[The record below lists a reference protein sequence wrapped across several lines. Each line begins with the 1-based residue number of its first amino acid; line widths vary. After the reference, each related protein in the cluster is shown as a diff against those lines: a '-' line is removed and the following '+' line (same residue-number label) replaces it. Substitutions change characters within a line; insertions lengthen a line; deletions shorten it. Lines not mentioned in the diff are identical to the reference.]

1 LVFLV
6 IFGYFHMGNSTDVVF
21 FLQAEARREATL
33 GQMRCLAALAEW
45 ESLARLCSREWEIS
59 AGVGAPGAG
68 GVGAGGDA
76 VLRGRMAPLAT
87 QAAWHLGDW
96 GRMEVYSEALADA
109 QAASLPSGPSAGNSG
124 SFQKRNQLGL
134 GGLLEPRG
142 IIGLGDETSSA
153 LSTLRVVDDEERG
166 AIGLATDVDFFRAI
180 LCVRRGSMDEARE
193 HIASARDALGA
204 ELAALVTESY
214 DRSYGGMIR
223 VQQLTELEEVIEY
236 TELGRPENRVEPGVA
251 ATRRELMRRMWRD
264 RIYGVQRK
272 VEVWQA
278 LLAVRSLVLPA
289 TEETATWLKFASL
302 NRKAGRT
309 RQAHRTLLSLLGYDP
324 SSRAPGQ
331 VGYGAGSGR
340 PEVMLAYVKHQWS
353 LGNRRDA
360 FTRLQ
365 SLVGELG

>member
-1 LVFLV
+1 
-6 IFGYFHMGNSTDVVF
+6 
-21 FLQAEARREATL
+21 
-33 GQMRCLAALAEW
+33 MR
-45 ESLARLCSREWEIS
+45 
-59 AGVGAPGAG
+59 G
-68 GVGAGGDA
+68 
-76 VLRGRMAPLAT
+76 
-87 QAAWHLGDW
+87 
-96 GRMEVYSEALADA
+96 
-109 QAASLPSGPSAGNSG
+109 
-124 SFQKRNQLGL
+124 
-134 GGLLEPRG
+134 G

-153 LSTLRVVDDEERG
+153 LRDSARNAQMNSIDDEAGRG
-166 AIGLATDVDFFRAI
+166 AVDLATDVDFFRAI
-180 LCVRRGSMDEARE
+180 LAVHRGDVDEARE

-236 TELGRPENRVEPGVA
+236 TELGRVLEEYTAGNGGGNPRAGHSVGEGSIPGAGGSIPGSFDAGRV
-251 ATRRELMRRMWRD
+251 ATRRRETIRRMWRD

-289 TEETATWLKFASL
+289 AEETSTWLKFASL

-309 RQAHRTLLSLLGYDP
+309 RQAQRTLLRLLGYDP
-324 SSRAPGQ
+324 ASRAPGQ
-331 VGYGAGSGR
+331 PGYGAGSGR
-340 PEVMLAYVKHQWS
+340 PEVMLAYVKHQWW

-360 FTRLQ
+360 FARLQ

>member
-1 LVFLV
+1 M
-6 IFGYFHMGNSTDVVF
+6 YYRT
-21 FLQAEARREATL
+21 
-33 GQMRCLAALAEW
+33 
-45 ESLARLCSREWEIS
+45 
-59 AGVGAPGAG
+59 
-68 GVGAGGDA
+68 
-76 VLRGRMAPLAT
+76 
-87 QAAWHLGDW
+87 
-96 GRMEVYSEALADA
+96 RMETYSEALADA
-109 QAASLPSGPSAGNSG
+109 RAASLPSGPSSG
-124 SFQKRNQLGL
+124 GKGGGYGL
-134 GGLLEPRG
+134 GGVGNARFSNDTQPRG
-142 IIGLGDETSSA
+142 IIGLGDETSVALRDSA
-153 LSTLRVVDDEERG
+153 RNAMNVDDEAGRG

-180 LCVRRGSMDEARE
+180 LAVHRGDVDEARE

-236 TELGRPENRVEPGVA
+236 TELGRVLDSSVAAGNARGGHSVVGGSIPGRGVDAGRV
-251 ATRRELMRRMWRD
+251 ATRRETMRRMWRD

-289 TEETATWLKFASL
+289 TEETGTWLKFASL

-309 RQAHRTLLSLLGYDP
+309 RQAQRTLLRLLGYDP
-324 SSRAPGQ
+324 ASRAPGQ
-331 VGYGAGSGR
+331 PGYGAGSGR

-360 FTRLQ
+360 FARLQ
-365 SLVGELG
+365 SLVGSSGA